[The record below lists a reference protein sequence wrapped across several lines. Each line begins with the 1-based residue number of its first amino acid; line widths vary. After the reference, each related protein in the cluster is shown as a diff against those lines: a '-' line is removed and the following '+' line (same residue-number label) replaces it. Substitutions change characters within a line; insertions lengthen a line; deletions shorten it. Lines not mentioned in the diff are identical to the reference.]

1 MQAYREAELDE
12 RAGHT
17 VLSGAL
23 SVLLALLLA
32 GVAALELAAAL
43 DAPFCQWRFVGRD
56 VCDAVYQSDAGFVWF
71 RLCRELAEFPG
82 ATVFAVLGVG
92 VAWALAQPATVHVDE
107 RTRSVV
113 ARTRRWP
120 WRARVVRLRVDDVHL
135 IAAERVLGV
144 LCRWVAFD
152 DTGRRVVLGP
162 LRLGAGRGAARLHAR
177 VQSMRG
183 E

>member
-1 MQAYREAELDE
+1 MVAYREVVLDE

-23 SVLLALLLA
+23 SILLAIVLA
-32 GVAALELAAAL
+32 AIAALQLAAAF
-43 DAPFCQWRFVGRD
+43 DAPFCQWRVVGRD
-56 VCDAVYQSDAGFVWF
+56 VCDVVYESQAGFAWF

-82 ATVFAVLGVG
+82 AAVFAVLGIV
-92 VAWALAQPATVHVDE
+92 VAWSLAQPATVHVDE
-107 RTRSVV
+107 RTRRVV

-120 WRARVVRLRVDDVHL
+120 FRARVVHVRVDDVHL

-152 DTGRRVVLGP
+152 EAGRRIVLGP
-162 LRLGAGRGAARLHAR
+162 LRLGAGRGAARLDAR
-177 VQSMRG
+177 VQAMRG